1 MQEAEFSLLSCTG
14 SFSPWSLTGWN
25 ERCFDLSANQLM
37 ASHKCFPVASLSAW
51 GLLNT
56 LHQEESHKVE
66 SNKNLTTDWKLYA
79 KGHISFMKPTVEVK
93 NTLKA
98 TTPPSLFPSSAPS
111 PECKCTVQNSQLCPA
126 DSLYSKA
133 IMGLASL
140 SESSTPL
147 PGTLQSVRELH
158 RRAPGENLG
167 LRPRFQH
174 LLKLHRG
181 QGQPCWSEGEG
192 GMVFW
197 SQTERSDT
205 LHLPATQTGRTSAL
219 AGLYFRESHGSSG
232 HKSTDCVAC
241 VCTCTSVCEC
251 LRTSLW
257 KWNQLQLKDNMRQL
271 LQCILLA

>member
-1 MQEAEFSLLSCTG
+1 MQEVEFSLLSCTG

-111 PECKCTVQNSQLCPA
+111 PECKCTVQNSQLYPA

-133 IMGLASL
+133 IMGSASL

-147 PGTLQSVRELH
+147 PGTLQSVKK
-158 RRAPGENLG
+158 APPQGPWWEPRPEASISALAEAAQRPGPAVLMQGGGGSGLLEPDGEVGHAPSPCHSN
-167 LRPRFQH
+167 RPDICASWPV
-174 LLKLHRG
+174 L
-181 QGQPCWSEGEG
+181 QG
-192 GMVFW
+192 VARLFW
-197 SQTERSDT
+197 SQIYWLR
-205 LHLPATQTGRTSAL
+205 
-219 AGLYFRESHGSSG
+219 GLCVYMYKCVWMSEDLSVEM
-232 HKSTDCVAC
+232 KSVTA
-241 VCTCTSVCEC
+241 
-251 LRTSLW
+251 
-257 KWNQLQLKDNMRQL
+257 
-271 LQCILLA
+271 